1 MRWPPRTSP
10 RSWSAQAT
18 MSLLLDEVA
27 LAALRLAEA
36 GVESPRTDAELI
48 AASVH
53 NVRRTELHTVPD
65 SAFDSRFWADIARRA
80 AREPLQHI
88 TGRAHFRYLELDV
101 GPGVFVPRPET
112 EVMTGW
118 AIGRLRDMDVAEPV
132 VADLGTGSGAI
143 ALAIGQEVPR
153 ATVLAVEADPLAR
166 AWAERNVSRLVES
179 APYTAGRV
187 MVYPGDF
194 ADVLHELNGT
204 VDLVISN
211 PPYIPVGAFV
221 EPEVS
226 EYDPP
231 AALWSGEDGLTAIRA
246 VERTARRLLR
256 PGGVVAIEHGSV
268 QGAAVYWVFPEESG
282 WRDTRNNKDLAGRDR
297 FVTAAWGEG
306 ALSTDEH

>member
-1 MRWPPRTSP
+1 MT
-10 RSWSAQAT
+10 
-18 MSLLLDEVA
+18 LLLDEIA
-27 LAALRLAEA
+27 IASARLAEA
-36 GVESPRTDAELI
+36 GVESPRADAEVI
-48 AASVH
+48 AAHVH
-53 NVRRTELHTVPD
+53 GVRRGELHLVPD
-65 SAFDSRFWADIARRA
+65 TGFDPRFWDEIARRE

-88 TGRAHFRYLELDV
+88 TGLTHFRYTELEV

-118 AIGRLRDMDVAEPV
+118 AIDRLGKMDVAEPV

-153 ATVLAVEADPLAR
+153 ARVHAVEADPLAR
-166 AWAERNVSRLVES
+166 AWAERNVSKYVAS
-179 APYTAGRV
+179 DPYTAGRV
-187 MVYPGDF
+187 MLHGGDF
-194 ADVLHELNGT
+194 ADALGELDGT

-211 PPYIPVGAFV
+211 PPYIPVGAYV

-231 AALWSGEDGLTAIRA
+231 AALWSGTDGLDAIRA

-256 PGGVVAIEHGSV
+256 PGGLLAVEHGAQ
-268 QGAAVYWVFPEESG
+268 QGAAVYWVFPEEQG

-297 FVTAAWGEG
+297 FVTTAWSGEG
-306 ALSTDEH
+306 A

>member
-1 MRWPPRTSP
+1 
-10 RSWSAQAT
+10 

-27 LAALRLAEA
+27 LAAARLADA
-36 GVESPRTDAELI
+36 GVESPRADAELI

-53 NVRRTELHTVPD
+53 QVGRGELHTVPD
-65 SAFDSRFWADIARRA
+65 HAFDARFWADIARRA

-118 AIGRLRDMDVAEPV
+118 AIGRLREMDVAQPV

-143 ALAIGQEVPR
+143 ALAIAQEVPR
-153 ATVLAVEADPLAR
+153 ARVHAVEADPLAR
-166 AWAERNVSRLVES
+166 AWAERNVARYADS

-187 MVYPGDF
+187 LLDAGDF
-194 ADVLHELNGT
+194 AAALGDLDGT

-211 PPYIPVGAFV
+211 PPYIPEGASV
-221 EPEVS
+221 PAEVS

-231 AALWSGEDGLTAIRA
+231 AALWSGADGLNAIRA

-256 PGGVVAIEHGSV
+256 PGGLVAVEHGAP
-268 QGAAVYWVFPEESG
+268 QGAAVYWLFPEESG
-282 WRDTRNNKDLAGRDR
+282 WRDTRNHKDLAARDR
-297 FVTAAWGEG
+297 FVTAAWAPDGG
-306 ALSTDEH
+306 

>member
-1 MRWPPRTSP
+1 M
-10 RSWSAQAT
+10 

-27 LAALRLAEA
+27 LAVLRLADA
-36 GVESPRTDAELI
+36 GVESPRADAELI

-53 NVRRTELHTVPD
+53 NVRRGELHTVRD
-65 SAFDSRFWADIARRA
+65 CDFDARFWAEIARRA

-88 TGRAHFRYLELDV
+88 TGRAHFRYLELEV

-118 AIGRLRDMDVAEPV
+118 AIARLGEMDVAEPV

-153 ATVLAVEADPLAR
+153 ARVHAVEADPLAR
-166 AWAERNVSRLVES
+166 AWAERNVSKYVETV
-179 APYTAGRV
+179 PYTAGRV
-187 MVYPGDF
+187 MLHGGDF
-194 ADVLHELNGT
+194 GDALADLDGT

-211 PPYIPVGAFV
+211 PPYIPVGAYV
-221 EPEVS
+221 EPEVG

-231 AALWSGEDGLTAIRA
+231 AALWSGTDGLDAIRT
-246 VERTARRLLR
+246 VERTARRMLR
-256 PGGVVAIEHGSV
+256 PGGLVVVEHGAP

-282 WRDTRNNKDLAGRDR
+282 WRDTRNHKDLAGRDR
-297 FVTAAWGEG
+297 FVTATWSGEG
-306 ALSTDEH
+306 A

>member
-1 MRWPPRTSP
+1 M
-10 RSWSAQAT
+10 
-18 MSLLLDEVA
+18 MSLLLDEIA
-27 LAALRLAEA
+27 LAALRLADA
-36 GVESPRTDAELI
+36 GVESPRADAELI

-53 NVRRTELHTVPD
+53 NVKRGELHMVPD
-65 SAFDSRFWADIARRA
+65 ADFDGRFWADIARRA

-88 TGRAHFRYLELDV
+88 IGRAHFRYLELDV

-118 AIGRLRDMDVAEPV
+118 AIDRLREMDVAAPV

-143 ALAIGQEVPR
+143 ALAIAQEVPR
-153 ATVLAVEADPLAR
+153 AKVHAVEADPLAR
-166 AWAERNVSRLVES
+166 AWAERNITRYVES

-187 MVYPGDF
+187 MLHAGDF
-194 ADVLHELNGT
+194 RDALAELDGT

-211 PPYIPVGAFV
+211 PPYIPVGAYV

-226 EYDPP
+226 DYDPP
-231 AALWSGEDGLTAIRA
+231 AALWSGEDGLNAIRV

-256 PGGVVAIEHGSV
+256 PGGLVAVEHGAP

-282 WRDTRNNKDLAGRDR
+282 WRDTRNHKDLAGRDR
-297 FVTAAWGEG
+297 FVTAAWGQPLEAGEG
-306 ALSTDEH
+306 A

>member
-1 MRWPPRTSP
+1 M
-10 RSWSAQAT
+10 

-27 LAALRLAEA
+27 LAAARLAEA

-53 NVRRTELHTVPD
+53 HVRRGELHTVPD
-65 SAFDSRFWADIARRA
+65 SAFDARFWSDIARRA

-88 TGRAHFRYLELDV
+88 TGQAHFRYLELEV

-118 AIGRLRDMDVAEPV
+118 AIDRLREMDVAEPV

-143 ALAIGQEVPR
+143 ALAIAQEVPR
-153 ATVLAVEADPLAR
+153 ARVHAVEADPLAR
-166 AWAERNVSRLVES
+166 AWAERNITRYVQS

-187 MVYPGDF
+187 MLHAGDF
-194 ADVLHELNGT
+194 GDALRDLDGT
-204 VDLVISN
+204 VELVISN
-211 PPYIPVGAFV
+211 PPYIPVGAYV
-221 EPEVS
+221 EPEVG

-231 AALWSGEDGLTAIRA
+231 AALWSGADGLGAIRA
-246 VERTARRLLR
+246 LERTARRLLR
-256 PGGVVAIEHGSV
+256 PGGLVAVEHGSQ

-297 FVTAAWGEG
+297 FVTAAWALGEG
-306 ALSTDEH
+306 ALSTYEHTVRLPEPG